1 MSTTTRSRTSHSGRL
16 PYAPGAPDGVC
27 PVCYTAHE
35 RYSRPFVVWCVHTAR
50 LVQVT
55 GRRSYISWPL
65 AADELLEF
73 VRGRGDEAP

>member
-16 PYAPGAPDGVC
+16 PYEPAAPDGVC

-35 RYSRPFVVWCVHTAR
+35 RLRPPFSIWCPHTGR

-65 AADELLEF
+65 TEAELLEL
-73 VRGRGDEAP
+73 VRSRER